1 MSDLEAA
8 IAAIWDRSKPIMR
21 DRVAHLDAGAAAL
34 RDGPLDAAMREEAT
48 RAAHQLAGSLGSFG
62 MPEGSDVARA
72 LEQLLR
78 PDRPPEP
85 TAGEVDA
92 LLAQLHRILDP
103 RLA

>member
-21 DRVAHLDAGAAAL
+21 ERVEHVDRAAAAL
-34 RDGPLDAAMREEAT
+34 RDGPLDPAVREEAS

-78 PDRPPEP
+78 TDRPPEP
-85 TAGEVDA
+85 TADTVDP
-92 LLAQLHRILDP
+92 LLLQLHRILDP

>member
-21 DRVAHLDAGAAAL
+21 ERVAHVDGAAAAL
-34 RDGPLDAAMREEAT
+34 RAGPLDPAVREEAT

-62 MPEGSDVARA
+62 MLEGSDAARA

-85 TAGEVDA
+85 TADAVDA
-92 LLAQLHRILDP
+92 LLAELHRILDP
-103 RLA
+103 RLG